1 MYISNVNSASIKLNQ
16 IQSNHIQE
24 SETPTLASSDYLTL
38 VYIHKGAAHYETKQG
53 ELVELKKREV
63 LILNP
68 GHSITLTPIRK
79 MEIIIVQLSGIVFT
93 SSIKLDTS
101 DTFFHI
107 KHTPSTFK
115 DYLDLALAEAEKQS
129 RGTDLLLKKL
139 VECLLIQI
147 LRNHELSIKDSSMQS
162 KSHEIEKIQ
171 TYIRDNYSE
180 KITLD
185 SLSEVADIN
194 KYYLIRLF
202 KQFTG
207 LSPIDYLIH
216 VRLKEAERLLVTT
229 NMSVAT
235 ISDFVGFHS
244 PSHFS
249 KTFKE
254 YNHITPTK
262 YRHTNSNTQM

>member
-1 MYISNVNSASIKLNQ
+1 MYISNVNSASIKLHQ
-16 IQSNHIQE
+16 IQSNNIPE
-24 SETPTLASSDYLTL
+24 SHTTTLESNDYLTL
-38 VYIHKGAAHYETKQG
+38 IYIHKGAAHYETQQA
-53 ELVELKKREV
+53 EQVELKKREV

-68 GHSITLTPIRK
+68 GHSITLSPIRK
-79 MEIIIVQLSGIVFT
+79 IEYICVQLTGIIFT
-93 SSIKLDTS
+93 SSMQLDTS
-101 DTFFHI
+101 DSFFHI
-107 KHTPSTFK
+107 KQTSSTFK
-115 DYLDLALAEAEKQS
+115 DYLDLALIENQKNY

-139 VECLLIQI
+139 IECLLIQI
-147 LRNHELSIKDSSMQS
+147 LRHNELSIKDASMQS
-162 KSHEIEKIQ
+162 KSHEIEQIQ
-171 TYIRDNYSE
+171 AYIRANYAQ

-216 VRLKEAERLLVTT
+216 VRLKEAEKLLISTHQ
-229 NMSVAT
+229 SVAQ
-235 ISDFVGFHS
+235 ISDQVGFHS

-254 YNHITPTK
+254 FNHITPTK
-262 YRHTNSNTQM
+262 YRHTYTPH